1 MKTLSSPFNV
11 PKFRWSITSTTCHS
25 PHYVA
30 LLFVTLQCHCLS
42 ITLQCSHLSITLQC
56 PVCYYC
62 CLLLYSDSGSFLW
75 DMLWPFNVVSVSL
88 FLFFIFYNCRY
99 FQGIPDAVSESD
111 QRGGCACWIYWS
123 NSLLMLGCFKFQ
135 FLYSWFIAS
144 VLYSLYTKLLL

>member
-11 PKFRWSITSTTCHS
+11 PKFHRPIISTTCHS
-25 PHYVA
+25 PCYVP
-30 LLFVTLQCHCLS
+30 HLS

-62 CLLLYSDSGSFLW
+62 CMLLYSDSGSLLW

-88 FLFFIFYNCRY
+88 FFVFVFNCRY

-111 QRGGCACWIYWS
+111 QRRGCACWIYLS
-123 NSLLMLGCFKFQ
+123 NSLLMLGCLSFNFCTPD
-135 FLYSWFIAS
+135 S
-144 VLYSLYTKLLL
+144 